1 MKNVKFWGI
10 IHGIVAVLF
19 LFIMI
24 IAWMPKDFRFWCL
37 VVSMLL
43 ILGNSFCL
51 IFYLEKKR
59 RRNSSPLNQAV
70 FVPVGVTFIAVIII
84 TRYLPDIVDYNCNKY
99 LAVHTVVFTVSFI
112 VQFML
117 LQVRNENAAQ
127 EQYIREKR
135 WNRDE
140 AVFQW
145 ERILAALPDKGEA
158 GHLAKKIGDE
168 IRYSDPM
175 SSELL
180 AGLENEIT
188 ALTGEILR
196 LAGERETE
204 AKDILAKE
212 RQVLTLVRERNDK
225 CGRLK

>member
-37 VVSMLL
+37 VVSILL

-140 AVFQW
+140 A
-145 ERILAALPDKGEA
+145 KGEA
-158 GHLAKKIGDE
+158 GDLAKKIGDE

-204 AKDILAKE
+204 AKDILTKE